1 MLDAL
6 DPGFETPAHRLGRI
20 GMRGDIGAPVIRR
33 LNGCQDLVKGVLRH
47 IQRIIG
53 RRRATSGQE
62 FDLRCPGAQVLSHR
76 GQDLVAAIGNERHAQ
91 KFTDQRLAAEPAR
104 PFGQRP
110 EVAVAGVC
118 EIIAPLG

>member
-1 MLDAL
+1 MISAVE
-6 DPGFETPAHRLGRI
+6 PGLLHLARGVDLHQDSGAGIPPGDGLGQRRPVHRL
-20 GMRGDIGAPVIRR
+20 PQV
-33 LNGCQDLVKGVLRH
+33 H
-47 IQRIIG
+47 H
-53 RRRATSGQE
+53 SGQE
-62 FDLRCPGAQVLSHR
+62 LDLRCPGAQVLSHR
-76 GQDLVAAIGNERHAQ
+76 GLDLVAAIGNERHAQ